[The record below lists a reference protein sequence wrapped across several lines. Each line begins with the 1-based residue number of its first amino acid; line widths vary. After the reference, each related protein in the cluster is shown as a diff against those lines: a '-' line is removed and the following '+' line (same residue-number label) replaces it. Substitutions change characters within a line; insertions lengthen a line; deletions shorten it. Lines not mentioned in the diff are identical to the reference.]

1 MNWSEMPWY
10 GWLILVVLA
19 APVGGLLLMP
29 ALDFPGHRRRDRHWS
44 EVAWDMA
51 GNVFR
56 LMVIAL
62 VIAGAFWL
70 LGSVP

>member
-10 GWLILVVLA
+10 GWLILAVLA
-19 APVGGLLLMP
+19 APVVGLLLMP
-29 ALDFPGHRRRDRHWS
+29 AVDFPGHRRDRGWS
-44 EVAWDMA
+44 EVAWDVA

-56 LMVIAL
+56 LVLIAL
-62 VIAGAFWL
+62 VIAAAFWL